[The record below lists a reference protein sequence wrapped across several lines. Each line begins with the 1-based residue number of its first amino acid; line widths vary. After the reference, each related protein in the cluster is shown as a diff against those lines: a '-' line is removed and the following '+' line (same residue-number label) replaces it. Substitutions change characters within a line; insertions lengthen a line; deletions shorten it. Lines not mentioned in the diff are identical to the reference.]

1 MRQKFLILTVLLV
14 SVLGL
19 SIFTATAQC
28 TPTPGTG
35 STTNDIITCNGD
47 DPDGVN
53 TGAGTDT
60 VTVTSGTVLD
70 TILNEGGILIVVIN
84 GGAID
89 TTLVNR
95 SAVAI
100 VGNGT
105 ISVQGNVRSG
115 AYTIILLGNGNI
127 ISTGNIIGTLG
138 SLFVDGDGSI
148 TSVGNLSATD
158 VAGISIYMGG
168 SGTVTSTGN
177 INGGSFGILV
187 NGGGTINSVGNV
199 TGGVHGIFMDKDGI
213 INSIGDVFG
222 GVSGLYLGGDGTMN
236 TQGNISG
243 TLRGIQGGNGSQTI
257 NIISG
262 SVSAPI
268 AVLAGE
274 GNDRLNIGEN
284 TTVTGDIYME
294 GGDDI
299 VHIRDYAVVTGI
311 IYGGETGEVFG
322 DQLIIGSDR
331 VCSEDGQ
338 AVANAQIIN
347 ALDPNGGSIV
357 YLGQT
362 YTWAEFEHITGG
374 KVERCVGFIDDGRI
388 NAYDLGAPDALYC
401 TVEKGVSVWEIDL
414 EGMGTFSFAISA
426 DQIDAAVAAAVA
438 SGTNQL
444 FAEDNLGNQFYALS
458 DGQHITFVAPELRE
472 PGKQYQFMFDATRCD

>member
-1 MRQKFLILTVLLV
+1 MFHKLLV
-14 SVLGL
+14 LTALLIAVLGL
-19 SIFTATAQC
+19 SVFTATAQC

-35 STTNDIITCNGD
+35 SNTNDIITCNGD

-53 TGAGTDT
+53 TGTGTDT
-60 VTVTSGTVLD
+60 VNVISGTVLNA
-70 TILNEGGILIVVIN
+70 ILSEGGTLTVTIN

-89 TTLVNR
+89 TTLAATG
-95 SAVAI
+95 AVGI
-100 VGNGT
+100 QGSGT
-105 ISVQGNVRSG
+105 IIARGDMRSG
-115 AYTIILLGNGNI
+115 GYTIIIAGNGVINSI
-127 ISTGNIIGTLG
+127 GNIIGTLG

-158 VAGISIYMGG
+158 IAGISIYMGG

-177 INGGSFGILV
+177 LNGGSFGILV
-187 NGGGTINSVGNV
+187 NGGGTVNSIGNV
-199 TGGVHGIFMDKDGI
+199 NGGVHGIFMDKDGV
-213 INSIGDVFG
+213 INSTGDVFG
-222 GVSGLYLGGDGTMN
+222 GVSGLYLGGNGTIN
-236 TQGNISG
+236 TQGNVSG
-243 TLRGIQGGNGSQTI
+243 TQRGIQGGNGSQII

-284 TTVTGDIYME
+284 TTVTGDIYMD

-299 VHIRDYAVVTGI
+299 VHIRDYAVVTGTV
-311 IYGGETGEVFG
+311 YGGETGEVVG

-374 KVERCVGFIDDGRI
+374 KVERCIGFIDDGRI

-414 EGMGTFSFAISA
+414 EGQGTFSFAISA

-438 SGTNQL
+438 SGSNQL
-444 FAEDNLGNQFYALS
+444 FAEDSLGNQFYALS

-472 PGKQYQFMFDATRCD
+472 PGKQYQFMFDASRCD